1 MALKVMAYFMLN
13 DRPDFFEQGVN
24 TLEKLTHQYHMHE
37 IYAAAAPIYNKM
49 KENPPTDAELC
60 GCVND
65 ITGNGILIEMA
76 NIARQLKYF
85 QSKRRPR
92 CITLNVYSRTYRSY
106 GDCSSSTRSYG
117 TLSLP
122 PGVAAAIRIQK
133 RSAAELDEAKIA
145 ELDKSDDNK
154 NGDLEKVNIGDLE
167 GEYLANPTHET
178 ALSLLEARPWKG
190 KTLVGPEQWISYQ
203 AMLTSSMLES
213 EELNDFATFMYCR
226 LNQPDTDH
234 PKELFD

>member
-1 MALKVMAYFMLN
+1 M
-13 DRPDFFEQGVN
+13 G
-24 TLEKLTHQYHMHE
+24 
-37 IYAAAAPIYNKM
+37 
-49 KENPPTDAELC
+49 
-60 GCVND
+60 
-65 ITGNGILIEMA
+65 EMA

-92 CITLNVYSRTYRSY
+92 QLCNTLRVYIRAYRNY
-106 GDCSSSTRSYG
+106 GDSCSSTRTYG

-122 PGVAAAIRIQK
+122 LPTRIQK
-133 RSAAELDEAKIA
+133 RSAAELDKAMIA
-145 ELDKSDDNK
+145 
-154 NGDLEKVNIGDLE
+154 DLE
-167 GEYLANPTHET
+167 GEYLSNPTHET

-190 KTLVGPEQWISYQ
+190 SSLVGPEQWISYQ